1 MEKLKT
7 IEVCELGQIKV
18 NAIKGTNIWDVAI
31 ECITLANLL
40 KVAVE
45 LHFNDVVIDI
55 YVDNTVTDV
64 MRKLL
69 DKTNEQ

>member
-1 MEKLKT
+1 MEKLRT
-7 IEVCELGQIKV
+7 IEICELGQIKV
-18 NAIKGTNIWDVAI
+18 NAIKNTNIWDVGT
-31 ECITLANLL
+31 ECIALANLL

-55 YVDNTVTDV
+55 YVDTTVGDV

-69 DKTNEQ
+69 DKTNKQ